1 METELPLTRAI
12 VPRRTPAGATPPAS
26 SGPPVPRRHVPR
38 AWTASFDPLDTVR
51 RMESAAVP
59 GRTPT
64 GDTETALKR
73 AISGRMLTVFVLGDV
88 VGAGVYALVGNVV
101 AETGGAVW
109 AAFVVASVIAGFT
122 AASYAELVTKFPRA
136 GGAAHYIHNAFRM
149 PAVTFTIAFAV
160 MCSGLASAATLATAF
175 GGDYLATLLDTEI
188 DGELVGVLF
197 LVGMALVNARGISES
212 VKINLGLTAIEVGGL
227 VLVMVIGVAYVFDGG
242 GDVGR
247 VVELEEGANVFLAV
261 FGGAAVA
268 FYALIGFEDS
278 VNVAEETHDPP
289 AVYPRALLVGLSAAA
304 LIYLVIGVIASI
316 AVPTARLAGSDAALL
331 EVVRLGPLSVDTK
344 VFSAIALFALANGAL
359 INLIMAS
366 RLIYGMADQGIMPSP
381 FRRVLPG
388 RRTPWVAIVFT
399 TLLAIGLVL
408 FGDLEDL
415 SSTTVLLLVTVFAV
429 VNAAVLVLRRVE
441 VPHRH
446 FRTPTALPV
455 LGVISSLGIM
465 VDKITD
471 DTKTVMIALVLL
483 GIGFLLWLVNRLL
496 GGEQLTGE
504 RLLATDHTAD

>member
-1 METELPLTRAI
+1 MDSAEAPTR
-12 VPRRTPAGATPPAS
+12 
-26 SGPPVPRRHVPR
+26 R
-38 AWTASFDPLDTVR
+38 APDEP
-51 RMESAAVP
+51 
-59 GRTPT
+59 
-64 GDTETALKR
+64 ETALNR
-73 AISGRMLTVFVLGDV
+73 AISRRMLTLFVLGDV
-88 VGAGVYALVGNVV
+88 LGAGVYALVGNVV

-109 AAFVVASVIAGFT
+109 TAFVAASVMAGFT

-136 GGAAHYIHNAFRM
+136 GGAAHYIQNAFRA

-175 GGDYLATLLDTEI
+175 GGNYLATLLDADI

-197 LVGMALVNARGISES
+197 LIGVALINARGISES
-212 VKINLGLTAIEVGGL
+212 VKVNLALTAIEVSGL
-227 VLVMVIGVAYVFDGG
+227 ILVMVIGMAYLFDGG

-247 VVELEEGANVFLAV
+247 AFEFKDGENVFFAI

-289 AVYPRALLVGLSAAA
+289 AAYPRALLVGLSAAA

-316 AVPTARLAGSDAALL
+316 AVPTERLAGSDAALL
-331 EVVRLGPLSVDTK
+331 EVVQLGPLSVNTK

-366 RLIYGMADQGIMPSP
+366 RLIYGMADQGIMPKP
-381 FRRVLPG
+381 FRQVLPG

-399 TLLAIGLVL
+399 TTLAIGLVL
-408 FGDLEDL
+408 FGDLDEL
-415 SSTTVLLLVTVFAV
+415 ASTTVLLLVSVFAV

-446 FRTPTALPV
+446 FTTPTILPV
-455 LGVISSLGIM
+455 LGLISSIAIM
-465 VDKITD
+465 IHKITD
-471 DTKTVMIALVLL
+471 DTKSVTIALVLL
-483 GIGFLLWLVNRLL
+483 GMGFVLWAVNRLL
-496 GGEQLTGE
+496 GGEALTEE
-504 RLLATDHTAD
+504 RLLATEDVAADD